1 MANNYI
7 SDNKVKTFFNKYYT
21 QPVSFASSDID
32 TVVGYFEKRKF
43 DRIAAQ
49 SVAGVLLTQAK
60 KDGVNVQQL
69 IDTLQGTD
77 DIQLSYIVS
86 QILNLNRQKNTLL
99 GFKVNSQA
107 DLLDSRNIVY

>member
-21 QPVSFASSDID
+21 ESVSFAASDID
-32 TVVGYFEKRKF
+32 TVVGYFEKRGF
-43 DRIAAQ
+43 DKVAAQ

-69 IDTLQGTD
+69 VDTLQGTTD
-77 DIQLSYIVS
+77 VQLSYVVS
-86 QILNLNRQKNTLL
+86 QILNLSRQKNTLL
-99 GFKVNSQA
+99 GFKVGTQA
-107 DLLDSRNIVY
+107 DLLDSRNVAY